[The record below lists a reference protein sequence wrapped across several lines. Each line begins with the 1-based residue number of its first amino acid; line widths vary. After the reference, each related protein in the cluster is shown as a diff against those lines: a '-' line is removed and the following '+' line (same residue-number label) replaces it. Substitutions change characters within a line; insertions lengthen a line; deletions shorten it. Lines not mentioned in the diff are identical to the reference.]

1 MGLRLD
7 ITDVR
12 LSELEDRSIET
23 YLQTEMQTEKRM
35 KKMRQYPRTKGQ
47 LQKVYHM
54 HNGNI
59 RKRRKRAADKSLK

>member
-1 MGLRLD
+1 MANEGKEMKTLRKNQKEILA
-7 ITDVR
+7 
-12 LSELEDRSIET
+12 IE
-23 YLQTEMQTEKRM
+23 TEMQTEKRM